1 MLLELSQWL
10 AREFRFFSVFNY
22 LTLRAVLA
30 TMTSLGIGLVF
41 GPMVIRRLT
50 ELKIGQAV
58 RTDGPQT
65 HLVKTGTPTMG
76 GALVLIAI
84 AASVLLWADL
94 KNRFVWIVLV
104 VTLGFG
110 AIGWFDDW
118 RKVVY
123 RDPQG
128 MPAREKYFWQS
139 LLGVGAAIWL
149 AFAVPAESGSQALS
163 YC

>member
-104 VTLGFG
+104 VTL
-110 AIGWFDDW
+110 
-118 RKVVY
+118 
-123 RDPQG
+123 
-128 MPAREKYFWQS
+128 
-139 LLGVGAAIWL
+139 
-149 AFAVPAESGSQALS
+149 
-163 YC
+163 

>member
-1 MLLELSQWL
+1 MLLELTQWI
-10 AREFRFFSVFNY
+10 ARELRFFSVFNY

-30 TMTSLGIGLVF
+30 TMTSLGIGLLL
-41 GPMVIRRLT
+41 GPMVIRRLAA
-50 ELKIGQAV
+50 LKIGQAV
-58 RTDGPQT
+58 RSDGPQT

-76 GALVLIAI
+76 GVLVLLSI

-94 KNRFVWIVLV
+94 KNRFIWIVLV

-118 RKVVY
+118 RKVVH
-123 RDPQG
+123 RDPEG

-139 LLGVGAAIWL
+139 AIGIAAAIWL
-149 AFAVPAESGSQALS
+149 AFAVPAESGLRRFV
-163 YC
+163 C